1 MIGRIGKLVREGSP
15 STRGGLFVPQ
25 PLIIK
30 SYQALIME
38 TSTPVVKKPFYKKK
52 WVWAVAVVLLII
64 IGSSGEPSAPT
75 NNSTET
81 TSGTEQAEVPEVAI
95 EVTATKLIA
104 DYKANEISADGMYK
118 DKLVKVTGVVGS
130 IAKDILDNPYV
141 TLTNETAYGIESV
154 QCFFS
159 KADEANLSSVAK
171 DTRITLQGRVSG
183 KSLTNV
189 LVKECEISS

>member
-1 MIGRIGKLVREGSP
+1 
-15 STRGGLFVPQ
+15 
-25 PLIIK
+25 
-30 SYQALIME
+30 ME
-38 TSTPVVKKPFYKKK
+38 TNTPVVKKPFYKKK

-75 NNSTET
+75 NNSTDT
-81 TSGTEQAEVPEVAI
+81 IINTEQAEVPEVAL

-118 DKLVKVTGVVGS
+118 DKQVKVTGAVGS

-141 TLTNETAYGIESV
+141 TLTDETQYGIESV
-154 QCFFS
+154 QCYFS
-159 KADEANLSSVAK
+159 KADRANLANVAK

-189 LVKECEISS
+189 LIKECEIKS